1 MIAIVTDFDR
11 YDSQTSRLSLTRKA
25 SQQNWF
31 VSDVLDWR
39 IERQSRFRS
48 SFDPDSRRLVHS
60 AMRPVFLYVATT
72 AGSLLVGT
80 AILTGST
87 ALTITTVRS
96 AVILKKVRLERMV
109 EEKDGDG
116 GRVLTLWNGRTVQR
130 IKNQVC
136 QTCSGRKVTAC
147 ESCHGKGVIA
157 FAPSKGAALDPN
169 WKCPMCL
176 GRKAHKCFN
185 CLGYGVM

>member
-1 MIAIVTDFDR
+1 
-11 YDSQTSRLSLTRKA
+11 
-25 SQQNWF
+25 
-31 VSDVLDWR
+31 
-39 IERQSRFRS
+39 
-48 SFDPDSRRLVHS
+48 
-60 AMRPVFLYVATT
+60 MRPVFLYVATT

-96 AVILKKVRLERMV
+96 AVILKK
-109 EEKDGDG
+109 
-116 GRVLTLWNGRTVQR
+116 R
-130 IKNQVC
+130 IKKQVC
-136 QTCSGRKVTAC
+136 QKCSGRKVTAC

-157 FAPSKGAALDPN
+157 YAPSKGAAVDPT